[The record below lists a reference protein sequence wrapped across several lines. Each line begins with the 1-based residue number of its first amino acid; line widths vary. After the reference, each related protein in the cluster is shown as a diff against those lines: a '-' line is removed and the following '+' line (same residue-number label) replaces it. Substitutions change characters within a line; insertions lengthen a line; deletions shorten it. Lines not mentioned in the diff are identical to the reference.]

1 MREFGPESH
10 TQKQRWKIFEYFQSL
25 GGRYLHIYIS
35 SDRLRLLLITCCLL
49 IGKATVNFLQSK
61 VFGLIFDHLI
71 QLSSAGGISQD
82 KRKKFNF
89 VFHIIIQLL
98 ALQLSRVKL
107 LGGNVT
113 LCKTVQTGVM
123 SKAVATMERG
133 LCVTL
138 RMKECV
144 DGLTRRPVHNTNGR
158 DIREGK
164 RCPTVDRPPI
174 TPPAQP

>member
-123 SKAVATMERG
+123 SKAVVSFKKCHLVPSIMGFFVLFFGTIS
-133 LCVTL
+133 CQ
-138 RMKECV
+138 
-144 DGLTRRPVHNTNGR
+144 
-158 DIREGK
+158 I
-164 RCPTVDRPPI
+164 
-174 TPPAQP
+174 